1 MILTA
6 YYGVAWVI
14 RGYLMFRSGYLPK
27 FLGVLM
33 GIGGAGFITR
43 NFLLI
48 FAPAYASP
56 LLLALMFPGG
66 LLLMVWLLVKGIDM
80 MQWNAR
86 VSNA

>member
-1 MILTA
+1 MSSFSTDQVNALILLSLRFYGFAGMILTA

-48 FAPAYASP
+48 FAPA
-56 LLLALMFPGG
+56 LHRRCC
-66 LLLMVWLLVKGIDM
+66 W
-80 MQWNAR
+80 R
-86 VSNA
+86 